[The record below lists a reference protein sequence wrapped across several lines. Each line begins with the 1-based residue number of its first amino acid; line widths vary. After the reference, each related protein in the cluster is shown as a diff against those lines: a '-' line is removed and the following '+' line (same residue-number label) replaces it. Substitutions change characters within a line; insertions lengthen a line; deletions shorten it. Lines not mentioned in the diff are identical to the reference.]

1 MDEFCPV
8 VFAVDSLVLEQYRR
22 LVYTYV
28 QTPHPGP
35 HEVIIQ
41 IKACG
46 ICGSDIHGMDGSTG
60 RRIPPLIM
68 GHEAA
73 GVITACGDQVSDWQ
87 VGDRVTFDSTIY
99 CGECFYCRRGEINLC
114 DNRRVLGV
122 SCAEYK
128 QDGAFAEYVIVPTR
142 ILYRLPNQVSFIQA
156 AMVEPLSIAFHAVKR
171 TPLSLND
178 SAIVVGA
185 GMIGLL
191 VIQAL
196 RLAGCGQIIAVDLD
210 EGRLKLAQTL
220 GADHGLLG
228 NRQEELIQKIQA
240 LTGGKGADAAFEVVG
255 STPSFL
261 TALQSLRKGGSLTM
275 VGNLAS
281 KVDLLLQ
288 TAVTRQ
294 LTLYGSCASNGE
306 YPACLDML
314 GRGVVHVEPLIS
326 ATAPLSEGADWFNR
340 LYAGEPG
347 LMKVILTNS

>member
-1 MDEFCPV
+1 MK
-8 VFAVDSLVLEQYRR
+8 ALVLEQYRQ
-22 LVYTYV
+22 LIYTDV
-28 QTPHPGP
+28 QLPHPGP
-35 HEVIIQ
+35 DEVLIQ
-41 IKACG
+41 VKACG

-73 GVITACGDQVSDWQ
+73 GVIAASGDLASEWQVS
-87 VGDRVTFDSTIY
+87 DRVTFDSTIY
-99 CGECFYCRRGEINLC
+99 CGECFYCQRGEINLC

-128 QDGAFAEYVIVPTR
+128 QDGAFAEFVIVPKR
-142 ILYRLPNQVSFIQA
+142 ILYRLPNEVSFVQA
-156 AMVEPLSIAFHAVKR
+156 AMVEPLSVAVHAVKR

-210 EGRLKLAQTL
+210 EGRLALAKTL
-220 GADHGLLG
+220 GADVGLPG
-228 NRQEELIQKIQA
+228 KQQDLIQKIQSLA
-240 LTGGKGADAAFEVVG
+240 GGRGADAAFEVVG
-255 STPSFL
+255 ITPSFQ
-261 TALQSLRKGGSLTM
+261 TALQSVRKGGSVTLI
-275 VGNLAS
+275 GNLAP
-281 KVDLLLQ
+281 KIDLLLQ
-288 TAVTRQ
+288 TTVTRQ

-306 YPACLDML
+306 YPACLDL
-314 GRGVVHVEPLIS
+314 LSRGALRVEPLIS
-326 ATAPLSEGADWFNR
+326 ATAPLSDGADWFNR